1 MYYKRIFVKYCI
13 KVYNEVIGNYL
24 GVYSMFMEED
34 FKIISENINKC
45 TININ
50 NKNNVLSDK
59 YLLRNKSNNKH
70 VDILKIRKPIKRLIK
85 ILR

>member
-1 MYYKRIFVKYCI
+1 
-13 KVYNEVIGNYL
+13 
-24 GVYSMFMEED
+24 MFMEED
-34 FKIISENINKC
+34 FKIISENINKG

-59 YLLRNKSNNKH
+59 YLLKNKSNNRH
-70 VDILKIRKPIKRLIK
+70 VDILKIKKLIKRLIK

>member
-1 MYYKRIFVKYCI
+1 
-13 KVYNEVIGNYL
+13 
-24 GVYSMFMEED
+24 MFMEED

-70 VDILKIRKPIKRLIK
+70 VDILKIRKPIKD
-85 ILR
+85 

>member
-1 MYYKRIFVKYCI
+1 
-13 KVYNEVIGNYL
+13 
-24 GVYSMFMEED
+24 MFMEED
-34 FKIISENINKC
+34 FKIISENINKG

-59 YLLRNKSNNKH
+59 YLLKNKSNNRH
-70 VDILKIRKPIKRLIK
+70 VDILKIKKPIKRLIK

>member
-34 FKIISENINKC
+34 FKIISENINKVQLISIIKIMYYL
-45 TININ
+45 INI
-50 NKNNVLSDK
+50 
-59 YLLRNKSNNKH
+59 Y
-70 VDILKIRKPIKRLIK
+70 
-85 ILR
+85 